1 MDLDIGW
8 GHRLFGFDDQSDL
21 IAGATVRWLV
31 GFLGMELLGPLGS
44 ETLMLFVFGGG
55 KGKKGVF
62 EEMGMVSNI
71 VCCECWM
78 PKTVTLDVFEADSS
92 VGFFIHSFCSK
103 GAFFV
108 RRTGMF
114 IYSYSDHV
122 IPPRNGWM
130 V

>member
-1 MDLDIGW
+1 MVGNGKN
-8 GHRLFGFDDQSDL
+8 GHGKC
-21 IAGATVRWLV
+21 V
-31 GFLGMELLGPLGS
+31 GCFFWEWSCWDHLQLGS
-44 ETLMLFVFGGG
+44 ETLMLIFFGGG

-78 PKTVTLDVFEADSS
+78 PKTVTLDVFEADGS
-92 VGFFIHSFCSK
+92 VGFFIHSFCCK

-108 RRTGMF
+108 RRIGNVY
-114 IYSYSDHV
+114 IYIYTYTYTSDHV
-122 IPPRNGWM
+122 IPARNGWM